1 MAAHAPGGSAA
12 MLTRAY
18 LAHTDPPAPSM
29 RTQVGLTPLVFV
41 VPPILYLM
49 ARGGEV
55 SAAAYWAH
63 VGLAV
68 LFAAVGLLASIG
80 AVRGIVLAIQQHD
93 FYS

>member
-1 MAAHAPGGSAA
+1 